1 MDRRTR
7 VLTCL
12 LIALLAGC
20 SMEDDHVRS
29 EEARPEDLV
38 DPKASAEELYYEVL
52 RLHSVGWL
60 SQERLHL
67 LQDVMGSVDDLP
79 GSSDQERE
87 RLLRDLLASTLR
99 RTWNE
104 LRQGEDA
111 AVAEAEQGRG
121 YARRMYRAGLQEA
134 ERGAEGVIFIADM
147 LGFPTSKESAVL
159 MVAAPFGGYL
169 VVKAGKMGLK
179 RAAFLL
185 RRFQKLDDFVE
196 RQAPRGLEMLYAA
209 NRSELESLVG
219 REAVAAAERAEAHVG
234 ALAGR
239 GVGKANAWNP
249 LNGKDNCSACV
260 AAVIKNS
267 LEESFLYT
275 AEDIQRRFGSAGRAM
290 KFDVD
295 KSLRY
300 IERATGLKATSR
312 PVAMLDPKSPVGHY
326 AVFTRWDGGYK
337 HVVYGRVTATRRV
350 VIYDPQAME
359 RMTYQELLKRY
370 GKAATY
376 LLEAP

>member
-1 MDRRTR
+1 MRA
-7 VLTCL
+7 LTCL
-12 LIALLAGC
+12 LFTLLAGC
-20 SMEDDHVRS
+20 SMEDDYVRS
-29 EEARPEDLV
+29 EEVRSEDLV
-38 DPKASAEELYYEVL
+38 DPKASTEELYYEVL

-60 SQERLHL
+60 SQERLL
-67 LQDVMGSVDDLP
+67 VLQDVMGSVEDLP

-111 AVAEAEQGRG
+111 AVVEAEQGRG
-121 YARRMYRAGLQEA
+121 YARRMYRAGLQAA

-147 LGFPTSKESAVL
+147 LGVPTNKESAVL

-196 RQAPRGLEMLYAA
+196 RQAPQGLEMLYAA
-209 NRSELESLVG
+209 NRGELESLVG
-219 REAVAAAERAEAHVG
+219 REAVEAAERAEAHVG
-234 ALAGR
+234 TSAGR
-239 GVGKANAWNP
+239 RGKENAWNP
-249 LNGKDNCSACV
+249 LNDKDNCSACV

-267 LEESFLYT
+267 LEKSYLYT

-300 IERATGLKATSR
+300 IERATGLRATSK

-326 AVFTRWDGGYK
+326 AVFTRWDGDYQ

-350 VIYDPQAME
+350 IIYDPQSME
-359 RMTYQELLKRY
+359 RMTFQELLKRY
-370 GKAATY
+370 GPARTF
-376 LLEAP
+376 LLEVP